1 MSTLTKVFVVLT
13 SVLSVAMCTFF
24 IAAAS
29 QWDNYRELTRTLQSQ
44 RDAAITAQQNAVA
57 VQAAALAL
65 KDDQLRETR
74 EQLEKS
80 LADRTKLND
89 DLAKLRNDL
98 TQAKNEKLA
107 ADARATKFQ
116 ELLDVTTAE
125 RNSLQKQ
132 NQTLVAQNLDQQS
145 RLSRSNS
152 RVLELTT
159 NLTIL
164 KDELRN
170 LQEKLVAS
178 EGGARGAARAPDVPS
193 GVTAM
198 QPAVRSDIRGEIVDV
213 NGGYASV
220 NIGQASGLSVGM
232 TLMVYR
238 DGNYLGDLKIESVR
252 PNEAGGRLDTLARG
266 DIRPGDR
273 VMAGM
278 N

>member
-1 MSTLTKVFVVLT
+1 VSTLTKVFVVLT
-13 SVLSVAMCTFF
+13 AVLSIAMTCLFM
-24 IAAAS
+24 AAAS
-29 QWDNYRELTRTLQSQ
+29 QWQNYRELTDTLQDQ
-44 RDAAITAQQNAVA
+44 RDSAVTGQQNAVA
-57 VQAAALAL
+57 MQAAALAL
-65 KDDQLRETR
+65 KDDQLRDTR
-74 EQLEKS
+74 EALEKA

-98 TQAKNEKLA
+98 TQEKNEKLA

-116 ELLDVTTAE
+116 EMLEVTSAE
-125 RNSLQKQ
+125 RNALQKQ

-170 LQEKLVAS
+170 MQEKLIAA
-178 EGGARGAARAPDVPS
+178 EGGRAITRAPDVPS

-198 QPAVRSDIRGEIVDV
+198 QPPARTDIRGEIVDV
-213 NGGYASV
+213 SAGYASV
-220 NIGQASGLSVGM
+220 NVGEASGVSVGM

-238 DGNYLGDLKIESVR
+238 NGSYLGDLKIESVR
-252 PNEAGGRLDTLARG
+252 PNESGGRLDTLARG

-273 VMAGM
+273 VMSGM